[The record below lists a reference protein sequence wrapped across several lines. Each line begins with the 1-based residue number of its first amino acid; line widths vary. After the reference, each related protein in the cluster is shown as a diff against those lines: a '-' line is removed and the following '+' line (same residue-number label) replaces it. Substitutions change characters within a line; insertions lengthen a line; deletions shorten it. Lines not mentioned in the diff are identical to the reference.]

1 MGVTIVAHGRNPE
14 RTALTMIE
22 LRQATRTY
30 MRGSASVHA
39 LKPTDLGVHDGEVV
53 AIQGPSGSGKTTLL
67 SLLGTLDRPTSGT
80 ILIDG
85 EDVWNLSDRRR
96 SSLRA
101 RSIGFVFQSY
111 NLIPELTAW
120 KNVALP
126 LRYGGVRRAERKK
139 RALAALEAVGL
150 TERARH
156 LPSQLSGGEEQRV
169 AIARSMV
176 IQPRLLLADEPTG
189 NLDTETGDRIIHHI
203 LSLRNDERMLVLVT
217 HDPTVADRC
226 PRQLTMHD
234 GKLSE
239 PAETAVG

>member
-1 MGVTIVAHGRNPE
+1 
-14 RTALTMIE
+14 MIE
-22 LRQATRTY
+22 TRHASRTY
-30 MRGSASVHA
+30 YRGSAEIRA
-39 LKPTDLGVHDGEVV
+39 LDDVSLQVHDGEVV
-53 AIQGPSGSGKTTLL
+53 AIRGPSGSGKTTLL

-85 EDVWNLSDRRR
+85 EDVWSLSDRRR

-101 RSIGFVFQSY
+101 RNIGFVFQSY

-150 TERARH
+150 AERARH

-189 NLDTETGDRIIHHI
+189 NLDTETGNRIIEHI
-203 LSLRNDERMLVLVT
+203 LSLRDEERMLVLVT
-217 HDPTVADRC
+217 HDPSVADRC

-239 PAETAVG
+239 PAETEAG

>member
-1 MGVTIVAHGRNPE
+1 
-14 RTALTMIE
+14 MIE
-22 LRQATRTY
+22 TRHASRTY
-30 MRGSASVHA
+30 YRGSAEIRA
-39 LKPTDLGVHDGEVV
+39 LDDVSLQVHDGEVV
-53 AIQGPSGSGKTTLL
+53 AIRGPSGSGKTTLL

-85 EDVWNLSDRRR
+85 EDVWSLSDRRR

-101 RSIGFVFQSY
+101 RNIGFVFQSY

-150 TERARH
+150 AERARH

-189 NLDTETGDRIIHHI
+189 NLDTETGNRIIEHI
-203 LSLRNDERMLVLVT
+203 LSLRDEERMLVLVT
-217 HDPTVADRC
+217 HDPSVADRC

-239 PAETAVG
+239 PTETEAG

>member
-1 MGVTIVAHGRNPE
+1 
-14 RTALTMIE
+14 MIE
-22 LRQATRTY
+22 ARGASRIY
-30 MRGSASVHA
+30 YRGSAEIRA
-39 LKPTDLGVHDGEVV
+39 LDDVSFQVHDGEVV

-96 SSLRA
+96 SFLRA
-101 RSIGFVFQSY
+101 RSIGFVFQCY

-139 RALAALEAVGL
+139 RAMAALEAVGL
-150 TERARH
+150 TDRARH

-169 AIARSMV
+169 AIARSTV

-189 NLDTETGDRIIHHI
+189 NLDTETGDRIIRHI
-203 LSLRNDERMLVLVT
+203 LSLRDDERMLVLVT
-217 HDPTVADRC
+217 HDPSVANRC

-234 GKLSE
+234 GKLFESS
-239 PAETAVG
+239 PAEAE